1 MRSELRNIIDI
12 VLEKHLGPKVTTCLV
27 FNDNG
32 KTLRRFK
39 YVGLTATDEQLGK
52 INYDLYRALPSGT
65 DFVAYNHDSRSW
77 SNYPSVA
84 VRIFH

>member
-32 KTLRRFK
+32 KTLRGFK
-39 YVGLTATDEQLGK
+39 YVGLTATDEQLEN
-52 INYDLYRALPSGT
+52 INYNLHQALPSGT
-65 DFVAYNHDSRSW
+65 ISVAYNLVSKSW
-77 SNYPSVA
+77 TKYPSVA
-84 VRIFH
+84 VRVWH